1 MTKTELANILNIDKS
16 MIEQVGSKQ
25 LFVVRRSLNKELYSY
40 RTKVGYSELVDGIVV
55 WKLTTTKYSPTT
67 SKQLTQFSNAMHS
80 KGINCVYSDE
90 V

>member
-1 MTKTELANILNIDKS
+1 MTKTELANILNIDSS
-16 MIEQVGSKQ
+16 MIEQVGAKQ

-40 RTKVGYSELVDGIVV
+40 RTKVGYSELVDGVVV

-67 SKQLTQFSNAMHS
+67 SKQLSQYASRLRQS
-80 KGINCVYSDE
+80 GINVTYQE

>member
-16 MIEQVGSKQ
+16 MIEQVGAKQ

-40 RTKVGYSELVDGIVV
+40 RTKVGYSELIDGIVV

-67 SKQLTQFSNAMHS
+67 SKQLSQFASMKRS
-80 KGINCVYSDE
+80 KGINCIYSDE
-90 V
+90 I